1 MCWEKK
7 CINYYRPA
15 EKMGV
20 FFFFLF
26 FPFVT
31 LPPHSNLSLAG
42 QILLEQLPPSPPVS
56 RWPTPAMTS
65 FFALPFD
72 ILLHIFRDLEVTDVI
87 RVGMVSLRVHCFRVT
102 ISVDT

>member
-1 MCWEKK
+1 
-7 CINYYRPA
+7 
-15 EKMGV
+15 
-20 FFFFLF
+20 
-26 FPFVT
+26 
-31 LPPHSNLSLAG
+31 
-42 QILLEQLPPSPPVS
+42 
-56 RWPTPAMTS
+56 MTS